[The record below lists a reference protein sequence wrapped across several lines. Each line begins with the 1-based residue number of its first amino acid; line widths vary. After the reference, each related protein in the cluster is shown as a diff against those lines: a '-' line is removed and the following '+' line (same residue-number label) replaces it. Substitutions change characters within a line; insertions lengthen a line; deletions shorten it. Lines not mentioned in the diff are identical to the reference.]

1 MNEILRKL
9 IKGFFHIIHKE
20 IREEAV
26 QGLVQFVKF
35 CVVGL
40 TNTLI
45 SYGLNVLTLLLL
57 KPLGLTWDYIVGN
70 IVAFVLSVLW
80 SFYWNNRFVFT
91 MQENKTRSV
100 GKALVKTYIAYGF
113 TGILLN
119 NILSWLWISVLG
131 ISKFVA
137 PLLNLV
143 IALPINFLLN
153 KLWAFKVE
161 EK

>member
-20 IREEAV
+20 ISEEAV

>member
-20 IREEAV
+20 ISEEAV

-70 IVAFVLSVLW
+70 IAAFVLSVLW

-100 GKALVKTYIAYGF
+100 GKALAKTYIAYGF

-119 NILSWLWISVLG
+119 NVLSWLWISVLG